1 MCGYRWLKNPMNIA
15 AASQRALFVF
25 MDTMLPVIP
34 CYRPFQ
40 KGIYTTTPSLLPL
53 GTDFGNGILDVLP
66 LQLDQ
71 GTTGLLENKRQIQSY
86 RPLILLAEFDSA
98 IATAAIEQLAAERD
112 QTQVEVNATF
122 LRNIAIDRSWMDTEL
137 SLHQRLEALSL
148 AIAEDIA
155 VVQINPDG
163 TDRNAFLSIAA
174 PSRWAP
180 EEKIGRSFIATHTP
194 VPHMEKTLSASGK
207 LQHMLI
213 EKGPFVRFTWGI
225 STTPALD
232 THPVQTEPPYAG
244 GDAFLRVERQVIRRI
259 PGHPAFIFTI
269 RVTVEPLSAV
279 RRVQADAQALAAAL
293 RSMDAKSRLYK
304 SVDGHID
311 ALCGYLLAH
320 S

>member
-1 MCGYRWLKNPMNIA
+1 MYRWLKNPIITA
-15 AASQRALFVF
+15 AATQRALFVF
-25 MDTMLPVIP
+25 IDIMLPVIP
-34 CYRPFQ
+34 RYRPFQ

-53 GTDFGNGILDVLP
+53 ETDFGNGIQDLLP

-71 GTTGLLENKRQIQSY
+71 GTAALLENKTQIQAY
-86 RPLILLAEFDSA
+86 RPLVMQAEFEPA
-98 IATAAIEQLAAERD
+98 LATAAIAQLAAERK
-112 QTQVEVNATF
+112 QIEA
-122 LRNIAIDRSWMDTEL
+122 AIDATYSGNASREQYWMDTDL
-137 SLHQRLEALSL
+137 PLQHRLEALSM

-194 VPHMEKTLSASGK
+194 VPHMEKTLSAAGK
-207 LQHMLI
+207 LQQMLI

-225 STTPALD
+225 ATTPALD

-259 PGHPAFIFTI
+259 PEHHAFIFTI
-269 RVTVEPLSAV
+269 RVTVEPLSSV
-279 RRVQADAQALAAAL
+279 RMVQTDAQALAAAL
-293 RSMDAKSRLYK
+293 RSMDEKSRIYK

-311 ALCGYLLAH
+311 ALCGYLLETP
-320 S
+320 